1 MVRRWSHLNKIQT
14 LIASERSLEFKSFN
28 YVRKLAKAY
37 VFRTFLLSRRFNRR
51 YLTKFKRKAY
61 TRLRHKSNWAIYHSI
76 FKFWSLDF
84 LNNKYPAKFEFML
97 NLFVDN
103 FFFFNF
109 NFVKNKSFEGFSNWN
124 FCYANKILS
133 KKPLFRSPW
142 EPYKK
147 YASQTQIGCVSWG
160 WSHLYWQNYDKF
172 LSNKNKTV
180 TQELQND
187 QNFKNFEELYVSNLA
202 IPMYSFWDDS
212 LFPSVHSFSNYAKSY
227 TFSENYESSIKKPD
241 FSMYNLNDLIQEV
254 FYNNIFTLHTILIL
268 LVFKNNQ

>member
-1 MVRRWSHLNKIQT
+1 MIRRWSYLNEIQI
-14 LIASERSLEFKSFN
+14 LLKSEKSLKFKSFN
-28 YVRKLAKAY
+28 YIRKLAKAY

-61 TRLRHKSNWAIYHSI
+61 TRLRHRSNWAIYHAV

-109 NFVKNKSFEGFSNWN
+109 NFIKNKSLEGFSNWN

-133 KKPLFRSPW
+133 KKPLYGNFWKS
-142 EPYKK
+142 YKK
-147 YASQTQIGCVSWG
+147 FPSQTQIGCVSWG
-160 WSHLYWQNYDKF
+160 WSHLLWTNHDKF
-172 LSNKNKTV
+172 LLQENLISNEN
-180 TQELQND
+180 ELP
-187 QNFKNFEELYVSNLA
+187 KSEELYVTNLA

-212 LFPSVHSFSNYAKSY
+212 LFPSVHSLSNYAKFF
-227 TFSENYESSIKKPD
+227 TFSEEYEYLIKKPD
-241 FSMYNLNDLIQEV
+241 FSTSFLQIWIQKISYDTLLT
-254 FYNNIFTLHTILIL
+254 YNNIFSVLTYKNIL
-268 LVFKNNQ
+268 